1 MRQSSDSPVA
11 ASLCEL
17 RRVIM
22 AAKAGVTTVEHGL
35 EPSDEAL
42 HAMKAADSIYVP
54 ALAAYEL

>member
-11 ASLCEL
+11 AHRVSSAA
-17 RRVIM
+17 VIM
-22 AAKAGVTTVEHGL
+22 AAKAGVTTVEHGFEL
-35 EPSDEAL
+35 SDEAL